1 MKKKVVIVASDAGN
15 IGKTL
20 VASIILETLRMT
32 EKVDGYVCDRNFQ
45 GLYERYGQKN
55 TNGALKPLHLQDPSQ
70 GVAFL
75 DIANPDEK
83 SKVASSLGTDSNYLV
98 FDLPANATHQLATC
112 MGSPQD
118 FIDFLDFA
126 DAEVIFVCPIKDQ
139 KSITSYKSLRE
150 TFPNGAKFI
159 LAINAGFIKAT
170 ENNAQA
176 LIDGL
181 LKQFGHEP
189 HFILEQTLSPRI
201 FDLLKNNTL
210 REVFT
215 PRVERKQA
223 DGSYFPGD
231 SDYLA
236 QDRGDQ
242 FIMNRF
248 IPSVSQAVEILFLN
262 G

>member
-20 VASIILETLRMT
+20 VASVILETLRMT

-55 TNGALKPLHLQDPSQ
+55 RNGAL
-70 GVAFL
+70 
-75 DIANPDEK
+75 
-83 SKVASSLGTDSNYLV
+83 TDSNYLV

-112 MGSPQD
+112 MGNPQD

-170 ENNAQA
+170 ENNAQP

-215 PRVERKQA
+215 PRAERKQA

-231 SDYLA
+231 GDYLA

-248 IPSVSQAVEILFLN
+248 IPSVSQAVEGLFLD
-262 G
+262 

>member
-1 MKKKVVIVASDAGN
+1 MKKKVIIVASDAGN

-20 VASIILETLRMT
+20 VASVILETLRLT
-32 EKVDGYVCDRNFQ
+32 EKIDGYVCDRNFQ

-55 TNGALKPLHLQDPSQ
+55 SNKALKPLHLQDPAK

-83 SKVASSLGTDSNYLV
+83 SKVASSLGTDSNFLL

-112 MGSPQD
+112 MGTPQD

-126 DAEVIFVCPIKDQ
+126 DAEVIFVCPLKDQ

-150 TFPNGAKFI
+150 TFPAGARFI

-170 ENNAQA
+170 ESGAQTVV
-176 LIDGL
+176 DGL
-181 LKQFGHEP
+181 LEQFGHEA
-189 HFILEQTLSPRI
+189 HFVLEQTLSPRI

-215 PRVERKQA
+215 PREERKQA
-223 DGSYFPGD
+223 DGAYFPGD
-231 SDYLA
+231 SAYLA

-242 FIMNRF
+242 FILNKF
-248 IPSVSQAVEILFLN
+248 IPSVSKAVEELFFN
-262 G
+262 H